1 MAEYSVG
8 DALRRLIRQSGW
20 GDRINEY
27 RLREEWAQ
35 IAGVTIARYTNGM
48 MLRDKVLTLSTDVA
62 PLRQELLL
70 GKQQLIEKINAH
82 FQETII
88 LDIKVR

>member
-20 GDRINEY
+20 TDRIHEY
-27 RLREEWAQ
+27 RMKEEWPQ
-35 IAGVTIARYTNGM
+35 IAGITIARYTSGM
-48 MLRDKVLTLSTDVA
+48 MLRDRILTISTDVA
-62 PLRQELLL
+62 PLRQELML

-82 FQETII
+82 FQETVV
-88 LDIKVR
+88 LDIRVR

>member
-20 GDRINEY
+20 TDRINEY
-27 RLREEWAQ
+27 RVKEEWAQ
-35 IAGVTIARYTNGM
+35 IAGVTIARYTGGI
-48 MLRDKVLTLSTDVA
+48 MLRDRVLTISTEVA
-62 PLRQELLL
+62 PLRQELVL

-82 FQETII
+82 FQETVV
-88 LDIKVR
+88 LDIKIR

>member
-48 MLRDKVLTLSTDVA
+48 MLRDRVLTLSTDVA

-70 GKQQLIEKINAH
+70 GKKQLIEKINAH
-82 FQETII
+82 FEETIV